1 MKKVEL
7 CPGEEDVRLVLLREG
22 LKVQDLANCRYVPSK
37 DAPERTIQALVEEE
51 KFEVVEH
58 TLSIGYDQM
67 SSVEVLKRLM
77 PSGVEIPSSF
87 ESIGHIAHLNLK
99 SNALPYKYLIGQV
112 ILDKNP
118 KIKTVVNK
126 IGTITSEYRVFDM
139 EVLAGVDE
147 TVTEVRQHGMRFRLD
162 FRKVYWNSRLEAEH
176 TRLIRA
182 WVKPKEIVVDAMA
195 GIGPFAI
202 PAAKQ
207 NSVVYANDL
216 NPDSYKWLVENS
228 KINKVSV
235 HSYCEDGREF
245 LKKAAGGTLCHDA
258 GTWQPFHHVI
268 MNLPATAIE
277 FLDALN
283 GSFDESLWKSHNLP
297 LVHVYSFLPATETYA
312 GTLFSL
318 ASMLSC
324 TLLLSCCCYLLL
336 V

>member
-1 MKKVEL
+1 MV
-7 CPGEEDVRLVLLREG
+7 D
-22 LKVQDLANCRYVPSK
+22 D
-37 DAPERTIQALVEEE
+37 E

-58 TLSIGYDQM
+58 TLCVGYDHM
-67 SSVEVLKRLM
+67 SSMEVLKRFL
-77 PSGVEIPSSF
+77 PAGVEIPSSF

-99 SNALPYKYLIGQV
+99 CDALPYKYLIGQV

-126 IGTITSEYRVFDM
+126 IGTITSEYRVFEM
-139 EVLAGVDE
+139 EVLAGMDE

-182 WVKPKEIVVDAMA
+182 WVKPSEIIVDAMA

-207 NSVVYANDL
+207 NSIVYANDL
-216 NPDSYKWLVENS
+216 NPDSYTWLVENS

-245 LKKAAGGTLCHDA
+245 LRKAAGGTLCNDA
-258 GTWQPFHHVI
+258 ETAWQPFHHII
-268 MNLPATAIE
+268 MNLPATAVE
-277 FLDALN
+277 FLDALS
-283 GSFDESLWKSHNLP
+283 GSFDEGLWESHDLP
-297 LVHVYSFLPATETYA
+297 LVHVYSFLPATETYVGMCFRA
-312 GTLFSL
+312 CCHALG
-318 ASMLSC
+318 
-324 TLLLSCCCYLLL
+324 TLLLSWCYFFLL
-336 V
+336 